1 MNYRT
6 ASPPKTT
13 VNRKRQTCLA
23 LHAPWYVGPNV
34 VHRTAYTMGLD
45 VVSSVR
51 LLGCDRVT
59 DTLNWQVI

>member
-23 LHAPWYVGPNV
+23 IHAPWYVGPNV
-34 VHRTAYTMGLD
+34 VHRIAYTMGLD

-51 LLGCDRVT
+51 LLGCD
-59 DTLNWQVI
+59 